1 MAVRVHPG
9 RKPATEGLR
18 CRVERLAYLPIRPL
32 TARQVM
38 ASVPEQPADESGLPL
53 DWSKTRQ
60 VRELDPGWVLGE
72 QSCAGPTSLIRLVA
86 ERPWWPPGTSAGRG
100 GRGSSAPL
108 ATFRRREHRRPLAGP
123 GGR

>member
-9 RKPATEGLR
+9 RKPATEALR
-18 CRVERLAYLPIRPL
+18 CRVERLACLPIRPL

-38 ASVPEQPADESGLPL
+38 ASVPEQPADETGLPL

-60 VRELDPGWVLGE
+60 ARELDPGWVLGE
-72 QSCAGPTSLIRLVA
+72 HIVRGADQPHQAGRRTALVA
-86 ERPWWPPGTSAGRG
+86 ARNLRRCR

-108 ATFRRREHRRPLAGP
+108 AAFRRRQYRRPLAGP
-123 GGR
+123 RGR